1 MNECALKFTKL
12 WITSLLFNLNYKF
25 IIGRSAFIIIITIII
40 IIIIIIIINI
50 IIIIIIILTHWWP
63 VSSS

>member
-12 WITSLLFNLNYKF
+12 WITSLLFDLNYKF
-25 IIGRSAFIIIITIII
+25 IIGRFAFIIIITIITI
-40 IIIIIIIINI
+40 IVIIIN

-63 VSSS
+63 VPSS